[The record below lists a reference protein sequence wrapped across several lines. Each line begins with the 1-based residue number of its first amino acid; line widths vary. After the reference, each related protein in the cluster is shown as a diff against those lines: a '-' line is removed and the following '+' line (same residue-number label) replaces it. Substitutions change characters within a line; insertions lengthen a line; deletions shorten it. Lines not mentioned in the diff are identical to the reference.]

1 MFIVLG
7 VLWILECIHFFN
19 HSNSCEKHGD
29 MAPEIFFRLV
39 TDRVSSEPKLS
50 RKNEKIFD
58 RILQIFFCEILHF
71 FRKMNYAKKCENG
84 AKFHENS
91 FREILRKIILRK
103 KKFSKTIIVVA
114 ATINCAKILVEFF
127 AQH

>member
-39 TDRVSSEPKLS
+39 TDRVSGERKLS
-50 RKNEKIFD
+50 RKNAKIFD
-58 RILQIFFCEILHF
+58 RILQTFMRNFTFFSQNELCEKMRKQCEIS
-71 FRKMNYAKKCENG
+71 RKQFSRNFAKNNF
-84 AKFHENS
+84 AKE
-91 FREILRKIILRK
+91 KIQQNH
-103 KKFSKTIIVVA
+103 
-114 ATINCAKILVEFF
+114 NCCSCNN
-127 AQH
+127 